1 MARARIG
8 LRDPDYLS
16 RPSVPIFKRCIRAH
30 WFPHRPSSDVRA
42 VADIGNR
49 TTFGMVSMNISCGPI
64 LLPRP
69 RTRRRIRL
77 LSGAPLFPTIS
88 NMLGDTFLG
97 QWNSLVGY
105 ILYYAGPVKR
115 RPEESVLYRHEARHR
130 SRSRYRCYNHR
141 RALREGQPHR
151 ANRRVWGRG
160 ATLKI
165 LLVASGIILFGSVIP
180 TPAPRKR

>member
-88 NMLGDTFLG
+88 NMLGDAFLG

-105 ILYYAGPVKR
+105 IFYYAGPVKDAQKNQ
-115 RPEESVLYRHEARHR
+115 YYIDMRHVTDPDHVIAVTTIVERYGKVNRTAPIGGFGGVGQHSRFSWWQAELFCSAR
-130 SRSRYRCYNHR
+130 
-141 RALREGQPHR
+141 
-151 ANRRVWGRG
+151 
-160 ATLKI
+160 
-165 LLVASGIILFGSVIP
+165 
-180 TPAPRKR
+180 